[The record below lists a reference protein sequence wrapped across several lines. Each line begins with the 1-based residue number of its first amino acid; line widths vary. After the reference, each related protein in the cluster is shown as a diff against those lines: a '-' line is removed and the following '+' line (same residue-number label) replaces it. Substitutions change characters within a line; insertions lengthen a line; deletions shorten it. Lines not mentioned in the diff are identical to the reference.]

1 MTFSQLVFVVH
12 SPYLAG
18 KYQKKTQKIIE
29 KTSEILPQAFLER
42 IKKQF
47 PVDYEAFIESIDQ
60 PAAVSLRINPRKFHL
75 QVSAEKVPWC
85 ETGFFLNERPSF
97 TLDPIFH
104 SGAYYV
110 QEASSMFVE
119 QAFRQM
125 EAGDNRIVLDL
136 CAAPGGKSTHLLSLL
151 GTSDLLV
158 SNEVIRSRVS
168 VLDENIRKWGHQNV
182 VVCSND
188 PADFSSLEGLFDV
201 ILVDAPCSGEGLF
214 RRDASAIQQW
224 SVDNTNLCAT
234 RQRRILADIW
244 PSLKSGGY
252 LIYST
257 CTFNTAENEENLKW
271 LAENNEVESIRIQ
284 FQESWGVQEME
295 TNGLFDYR
303 FLPHKVKGEGFFLTL
318 IRKKEGPHSYSIPKK
333 TRLKLEKMP
342 KQFAEI
348 RNWLTTENSEFFA
361 KSEFLIAF
369 PEDKIPVLNALA
381 EQLRVISFGLPVA
394 QFKKN
399 DLLPEHTF
407 ALSVDRNPAIFE
419 TFELNLRDALLF
431 QKKEE
436 IRIDSATKGWLLVSF
451 KGVPLGFVKNL
462 GNRANNYFPK
472 EWRIR
477 MALPELPER
486 GIYKIVTGCGFS
498 KFSAINQ

>member
-1 MTFSQLVFVVH
+1 MPV
-12 SPYLAG
+12 
-18 KYQKKTQKIIE
+18 E
-29 KTSEILPQAFLER
+29 FLNR
-42 IKKQF
+42 IQVQF
-47 PVDYEAFIESIDQ
+47 PAEFERFIQSIDQ
-60 PAAVSLRINPRKFHL
+60 EPAISLRTNPRKFNRPIA
-75 QVSAEKVPWC
+75 AERIPWS
-85 ETGFFLNERPSF
+85 ETGIFLNARPSF

-119 QAFRQM
+119 QAFRQV
-125 EAGDNRIVLDL
+125 EHSKGRIVLDL

-151 GTSDLLV
+151 DADDLLV

-182 VVCSND
+182 VISSND
-188 PADFSSLEGLFDV
+188 PTDFGSLDGLFDV

-224 SVDNTNLCAT
+224 SVDNTSLCAT

-244 PSLKSGGY
+244 PSLKNGGY

-257 CTFNTAENEENLKW
+257 CTFNPAENEENLKW
-271 LAENNEVESIRIQ
+271 LAKNNSIESIRIPIE
-284 FQESWGVQEME
+284 ESWGVQEIE
-295 TNGLFDYR
+295 TEGLFGYR
-303 FLPHKVKGEGFFLTL
+303 FLPHQVKGEGFFLTL
-318 IRKKEGPHSYSIPKK
+318 IRKTEGSDSYPISKK
-333 TRLKLEKMP
+333 IKSRLEKMP
-342 KQFAEI
+342 KQFANV
-348 RNWLTTENSEFFA
+348 RNWLTTAHSEFFA

-369 PEDKIPVLNALA
+369 PEDKIPVLNTLA

-407 ALSVDRNPAIFE
+407 ALSVDRNPDIFE
-419 TFELNLRDALLF
+419 FVELELRDALLF

-436 IRIDSATKGWLLVSF
+436 IRISSGTKGWLLVQYQ
-451 KGVPLGFVKNL
+451 GVPLGFVKNL

-477 MALPELPER
+477 MALPELPKPWYR
-486 GIYKIVTGCGFS
+486 
-498 KFSAINQ
+498 

>member
-1 MTFSQLVFVVH
+1 M
-12 SPYLAG
+12 P
-18 KYQKKTQKIIE
+18 ID
-29 KTSEILPQAFLER
+29 FLTR

-47 PVDYEAFIESIDQ
+47 PTDFEPFIQAIDQ
-60 PAAVSLRINPRKFHL
+60 EPAVSLRVNPRKFTAP
-75 QVSAEKVPWC
+75 VSSNRIPWC
-85 ETGFFLNERPSF
+85 NDGYFLEKRPSF

-119 QAFRQM
+119 QAFRQI
-125 EAGDNRIVLDL
+125 EHGSGRIVLDL
-136 CAAPGGKSTHLLSLL
+136 CAAPGGKSTHLLSLIDS
-151 GTSDLLV
+151 GGLLV

-182 VVCSND
+182 VICNND
-188 PADFSSLEGLFDV
+188 PADFSDLEGLFDV

-224 SVDNTNLCAT
+224 SIDNTNLCST

-244 PSLKSGGY
+244 PSLKNDGY

-257 CTFNTAENEENLKW
+257 CTFNPEENEENLKW
-271 LAENNEVESIRIQ
+271 LAENNSVESIRIPL
-284 FQESWGVQEME
+284 SKDWGIEE
-295 TNGLFDYR
+295 IEHKGLFGYR

-318 IRKKEGPHSYSIPKK
+318 IRKKEGSDSYPLSRK
-333 TRLKLEKMP
+333 TKMRFDKMP
-342 KQFAEI
+342 KQFADV
-348 RNWLTTENSEFFA
+348 RNWLITTDSEYLV
-361 KSEFLIAF
+361 KNEFLIAF
-369 PEDKIPVLNALA
+369 PESHIPMLSALA
-381 EQLRVISFGLPVA
+381 EQLRIISFGLPVA

-399 DLLPEHTF
+399 DILPEHTF
-407 ALSVDRNPAIFE
+407 ALAVDRNPAVFE
-419 TFELNLRDALLF
+419 TVELDLREALLF

-436 IRIDSATKGWLLVSF
+436 IKVSSTTKGWLLVQYQ
-451 KGVPLGFVKNL
+451 GVPIGFIKNL

-477 MALPELPER
+477 MNLPEIPQPWYL
-486 GIYKIVTGCGFS
+486 
-498 KFSAINQ
+498 

>member
-1 MTFSQLVFVVH
+1 
-12 SPYLAG
+12 
-18 KYQKKTQKIIE
+18 
-29 KTSEILPQAFLER
+29 LPTEFLNR
-42 IKKQF
+42 IKIQF
-47 PVDYEAFIESIDQ
+47 PSEFNSFVQSIDQ
-60 PAAVSLRINPRKFHL
+60 APAISLRTNPRKFKL
-75 QVSAEKVPWC
+75 PLSSERISWC
-85 ETGFFLNERPSF
+85 ETGIFLNDRPSY

-110 QEASSMFVE
+110 QEASSMFIE
-119 QAFRQM
+119 QAFRQI
-125 EAGDNRIVLDL
+125 EHGKDRIVLDL

-151 GTSDLLV
+151 ESSDLLV

-182 VVCSND
+182 VVCNND
-188 PADFSSLEGLFDV
+188 PADFSKLEGLFDV

-224 SVDNTNLCAT
+224 SIDNTNLCAT

-244 PSLKSGGY
+244 PALKNGGY

-257 CTFNTAENEENLKW
+257 CTFNPAENEENLKW
-271 LAENNEVESIRIQ
+271 LAENNEVETIRIPL
-284 FQESWGVQEME
+284 QEKWGVEE
-295 TNGLFDYR
+295 IEIDGLFGYR

-318 IRKKEGPHSYSIPKK
+318 IRKKDGSDSYPIPKK
-333 TRLKLEKMP
+333 IKSRLEKMP

-348 RNWLTTENSEFFA
+348 RNWLKTSDSEFFA
-361 KSEFLIAF
+361 KSEFLIAI
-369 PEDKIPVLNALA
+369 PEIKIPILNALS

-407 ALSVDRNPAIFE
+407 ALSVDRNPDIFE
-419 TFELNLRDALLF
+419 SVELDLRDALFF
-431 QKKEE
+431 QKKDE
-436 IRIDSATKGWLLVSF
+436 IRINSATKGWLLVQYQ
-451 KGVPLGFVKNL
+451 GVPLGFVKNL

-477 MALPELPER
+477 MTLPELTKPW
-486 GIYKIVTGCGFS
+486 YL
-498 KFSAINQ
+498 

>member
-1 MTFSQLVFVVH
+1 M
-12 SPYLAG
+12 P
-18 KYQKKTQKIIE
+18 I
-29 KTSEILPQAFLER
+29 TSER
-42 IKKQF
+42 I
-47 PVDYEAFIESIDQ
+47 
-60 PAAVSLRINPRKFHL
+60 
-75 QVSAEKVPWC
+75 PWC
-85 ETGFFLNERPSF
+85 GTGIFLNERPSY

-119 QAFRQM
+119 QAFRQI
-125 EAGDNRIVLDL
+125 EQGKDRIVLDL
-136 CAAPGGKSTHLLSLL
+136 CAAPGGKSTHLLSLMDS
-151 GTSDLLV
+151 SDLLV
-158 SNEVIRSRVS
+158 ANEVIRSRVS

-188 PADFSSLEGLFDV
+188 PTDFSNLDGMFDV

-224 SVDNTNLCAT
+224 SIDNTNLCAT

-244 PSLKSGGY
+244 PSLKNDGY

-257 CTFNTAENEENLKW
+257 CTFNPAENEENLKW
-271 LAENNEVESIRIQ
+271 LAENNEVESIRIPI
-284 FQESWGVQEME
+284 QESWGVLEME
-295 TNGLFDYR
+295 INDLFGYR
-303 FLPHKVKGEGFFLTL
+303 FLPHMVKGEGFFLTL
-318 IRKKEGPHSYSIPKK
+318 IRKKDGSDSYPIPKK
-333 TRLKLEKMP
+333 IKSRLEKMP
-342 KQFAEI
+342 KQFAEV
-348 RNWLTTENSEFFA
+348 RNWLNTLDSEFFA

-369 PEDKIPVLNALA
+369 PESKIPVLNALA
-381 EQLRVISFGLPVA
+381 EQLRVISFGLPLA

-407 ALSVDRNPAIFE
+407 ALSIDRNPEVFE
-419 TFELNLRDALLF
+419 SIELELRDALLF
-431 QKKEE
+431 QKKDE
-436 IRIDSATKGWLLVSF
+436 IRINSATKGWLLVQY

-477 MALPELPER
+477 MNLPELPEPW
-486 GIYKIVTGCGFS
+486 YQKV
-498 KFSAINQ
+498 

>member
-1 MTFSQLVFVVH
+1 
-12 SPYLAG
+12 
-18 KYQKKTQKIIE
+18 
-29 KTSEILPQAFLER
+29 LPVEFLNR
-42 IKKQF
+42 IQTQF
-47 PVDYEAFIESIDQ
+47 PADFERFVQSIDQ
-60 PAAVSLRINPRKFHL
+60 APAISLRTNPRKFSL
-75 QVSAEKVPWC
+75 PIAAERIPWS
-85 ETGFFLNERPSF
+85 ESGIFLNERPSF

-119 QAFRQM
+119 QAFRQI
-125 EAGDNRIVLDL
+125 EQEKDRIVLDL

-151 GTSDLLV
+151 DSSDMLV
-158 SNEVIRSRVS
+158 ANEVIRSRVS

-188 PADFSSLEGLFDV
+188 PADFSNLDGMFDV

-224 SVDNTNLCAT
+224 SVDNTNLCST

-244 PSLKSGGY
+244 PSLKNGGY

-257 CTFNTAENEENLKW
+257 CTFNPAENEENLKW
-271 LAENNEVESIRIQ
+271 LAENNEIESIRIPL
-284 FQESWGVQEME
+284 QENWSVEE
-295 TNGLFDYR
+295 IECNDLFGYR

-318 IRKKEGPHSYSIPKK
+318 IRKKDGSDSYSIPKK
-333 TRLKLEKMP
+333 IKSRLEKMP
-342 KQFAEI
+342 KQFAEV
-348 RNWLTTENSEFFA
+348 RNWLSSANSEFFA

-369 PEDKIPVLNALA
+369 PESKIPVLNALS
-381 EQLRVISFGLPVA
+381 EQLRVISFGTPVA

-399 DLLPEHTF
+399 DILPEHTF
-407 ALSVDRNPAIFE
+407 ALSVDRNPDIFE
-419 TFELNLRDALLF
+419 SIELDLHDSLLF
-431 QKKEE
+431 QKKDE
-436 IRIDSATKGWLLVSF
+436 IRINSATKGWLLVTYQ
-451 KGVPLGFVKNL
+451 GVPLGFVKNL

-477 MALPELPER
+477 MTLPELPEPW
-486 GIYKIVTGCGFS
+486 YQKV
-498 KFSAINQ
+498 

>member
-1 MTFSQLVFVVH
+1 
-12 SPYLAG
+12 
-18 KYQKKTQKIIE
+18 
-29 KTSEILPQAFLER
+29 
-42 IKKQF
+42 
-47 PVDYEAFIESIDQ
+47 
-60 PAAVSLRINPRKFHL
+60 LRTNPRKFNL
-75 QVSAEKVPWC
+75 PISSERIPWS
-85 ETGFFLNERPSF
+85 ETGIFLKERPSY

-110 QEASSMFVE
+110 QEASSMFME
-119 QAFRQM
+119 QAFLQI
-125 EAGDNRIVLDL
+125 EHGKDRIVLDL

-151 GTSDLLV
+151 DSSDLLV
-158 SNEVIRSRVS
+158 ANEVIRSRVS
-168 VLDENIRKWGHQNV
+168 VLNENIRKWGHQNV

-188 PADFSSLEGLFDV
+188 PADFSNLEGMFDL

-224 SVDNTNLCAT
+224 SVDNTNLCST

-244 PSLKSGGY
+244 PSLKNEGY

-257 CTFNTAENEENLKW
+257 CTFNPEENEGNLKW
-271 LAENNEVESIRIQ
+271 LAENNSVESIRIPI
-284 FQESWGVQEME
+284 QENWGVEEIE
-295 TNGLFDYR
+295 TNGLFGYR

-318 IRKKEGPHSYSIPKK
+318 IRKKDGSDSYPISKK
-333 TRLKLEKMP
+333 IKSRLEKMP
-342 KQFAEI
+342 NQFAEI
-348 RNWLTTENSEFFA
+348 RNWLSTSDSEFFA

-369 PEDKIPVLNALA
+369 PESKIPVLNALSD
-381 EQLRVISFGLPVA
+381 QLRVISFGLPVA

-419 TFELNLRDALLF
+419 HIELDLRDALLF
-431 QKKEE
+431 QKKDE
-436 IRIDSATKGWLLVSF
+436 IRINSATKGWLLVQF
-451 KGVPLGFVKNL
+451 QGVPLGFVKNL

-477 MALPELPER
+477 MNLPELPEPW
-486 GIYKIVTGCGFS
+486 YL
-498 KFSAINQ
+498 

>member
-1 MTFSQLVFVVH
+1 MPAAFV
-12 SPYLAG
+12 
-18 KYQKKTQKIIE
+18 
-29 KTSEILPQAFLER
+29 ER
-42 IKKQF
+42 IKNQF
-47 PVDYEAFIESIDQ
+47 PADYNLFIQAIDQ
-60 PAAVSLRINPRKFHL
+60 EAAISLRTNPRKFNL
-75 QVSAEKVPWC
+75 PLTPEKIPWC
-85 ETGFFLNERPSF
+85 ESGIFLNERPIF

-119 QAFRQM
+119 QAFRQI
-125 EAGDNRIVLDL
+125 EHRKDRIVLDL
-136 CAAPGGKSTHLLSLL
+136 CGAPGGKSTHLLSLL
-151 GTSDLLV
+151 ENSDLLV

-168 VLDENIRKWGHQNV
+168 VLNENIRKWGHQNV
-182 VVCSND
+182 VICNND
-188 PADFSSLEGLFDV
+188 PADFSALEGLFDL

-244 PSLKSGGY
+244 PSLKTGGY

-257 CTFNTAENEENLKW
+257 CTFNPEENEENLKW
-271 LAENNEVESIRIQ
+271 LAENNEVESVRIPL
-284 FQESWGVQEME
+284 QENWGTEE
-295 TNGLFDYR
+295 IEANGLFGYR

-318 IRKKEGPHSYSIPKK
+318 VRKKDGRDSFSASRKTK
-333 TRLKLEKMP
+333 TRLENMP
-342 KQFAEI
+342 KQFTEI
-348 RNWLTTENSEFFA
+348 RNWLTTPDSEFFV

-369 PEDKIPVLNALA
+369 PQSKIPVLNALSD
-381 EQLRVISFGLPVA
+381 QLRVISFGLPVA

-407 ALSVDRNPAIFE
+407 ALSVDRNPEIFE
-419 TFELNLRDALLF
+419 STELDLRDALLF
-431 QKKEE
+431 QKKDE
-436 IRIDSATKGWLLVSF
+436 IRINSTVKGWMLVQYQ
-451 KGVPLGFVKNL
+451 GVPLGFVKNL

-477 MALPELPER
+477 MALPELQKPWY
-486 GIYKIVTGCGFS
+486 I
-498 KFSAINQ
+498 

>member
-1 MTFSQLVFVVH
+1 L
-12 SPYLAG
+12 
-18 KYQKKTQKIIE
+18 
-29 KTSEILPQAFLER
+29 
-42 IKKQF
+42 
-47 PVDYEAFIESIDQ
+47 SIDQ
-60 PAAVSLRINPRKFHL
+60 PAAVSLRINPGKFSIP
-75 QVSAEKVPWC
+75 VNAEKVPWC
-85 ETGFFLNERPSF
+85 ETGIFLNERPSF

-110 QEASSMFVE
+110 QEASSMFLE
-119 QAFRQM
+119 QAFHQI
-125 EAGDNRIVLDL
+125 EHAENRIVLDL

-151 GTSDLLV
+151 NETDLLV
-158 SNEVIRSRVS
+158 TNEVIRSRVS

-188 PADFSSLEGLFDV
+188 PTDFSSLDGLFDV

-224 SVDNTNLCAT
+224 SPENANLCAT
-234 RQRRILADIW
+234 RQRRILADVW
-244 PSLKSGGY
+244 PALKNGGY

-257 CTFNTAENEENLKW
+257 CTFNPAENEENLKW
-271 LAENNEVESIRIQ
+271 LAENNEMESIRIPLE
-284 FQESWGVQEME
+284 ESWGVEE
-295 TNGLFDYR
+295 TATDGLFGYR

-318 IRKKEGPHSYSIPKK
+318 IRKKDGHDSFSIPKK
-333 TRLKLEKMP
+333 IKSRLEKIP

-348 RNWLTTENSEFFA
+348 RNWLTTVSSEFFA

-369 PEDKIPVLNALA
+369 PEAKIQALNVLS

-407 ALSVDRNPAIFE
+407 ALSIDRNPAIFE
-419 TFELNLRDALLF
+419 TVELDLRDALLF
-431 QKKEE
+431 LKKDE
-436 IRIDSATKGWLLVSF
+436 IRINSSIKGWMIVTYQN
-451 KGVPLGFVKNL
+451 VPLGFIKNL

-477 MALPELPER
+477 MALPEH
-486 GIYKIVTGCGFS
+486 ISNWHS
-498 KFSAINQ
+498 KLAE

>member
-1 MTFSQLVFVVH
+1 
-12 SPYLAG
+12 
-18 KYQKKTQKIIE
+18 
-29 KTSEILPQAFLER
+29 LPVDFLNR
-42 IKKQF
+42 IRIQF
-47 PVDYEAFIESIDQ
+47 PEDFDSFVQAIDHE
-60 PAAVSLRINPRKFHL
+60 PAVSLRVNPRKFSL
-75 QVSAEKVPWC
+75 PVSQTQISWCSNGYFLEK
-85 ETGFFLNERPSF
+85 RPSF

-119 QAFRQM
+119 QAFRQI
-125 EAGDNRIVLDL
+125 EHGSGRIVLDL
-136 CAAPGGKSTHLLSLL
+136 CAAPGGKSTHLLSLINS
-151 GTSDLLV
+151 GDLLV

-182 VVCSND
+182 VICNND
-188 PADFSSLEGLFDV
+188 PADFSDLEGLFDV

-244 PSLKSGGY
+244 PSLKNNGY

-257 CTFNTAENEENLKW
+257 CTFNPEENEENLKW
-271 LAENNEVESIRIQ
+271 LAENNSVESIRIPLS
-284 FQESWGVQEME
+284 EDWGVEE
-295 TNGLFDYR
+295 IEHKGLFGYR

-318 IRKKEGPHSYSIPKK
+318 IRKKEGNNSYPISRK
-333 TRLKLEKMP
+333 TKMRFEKMP
-342 KQFAEI
+342 KQFADV
-348 RNWLTTENSEFFA
+348 RNWLTTADSEFLL
-361 KSEFLIAF
+361 KNEFLIAF
-369 PEDKIPVLNALA
+369 PENHIPTLSAIA
-381 EQLRVISFGLPVA
+381 EQLRIISFGLPVA

-399 DLLPEHTF
+399 DVLPEHTF
-407 ALSVDRNPAIFE
+407 ALSVDRNPTVFE
-419 TFELNLRDALLF
+419 TVELDLREALLF

-436 IRIDSATKGWLLVSF
+436 IKISSTTKGWLLVQYQE
-451 KGVPLGFVKNL
+451 VPIGFVKNL

-477 MALPELPER
+477 MNLPEIPQPWYL
-486 GIYKIVTGCGFS
+486 
-498 KFSAINQ
+498 